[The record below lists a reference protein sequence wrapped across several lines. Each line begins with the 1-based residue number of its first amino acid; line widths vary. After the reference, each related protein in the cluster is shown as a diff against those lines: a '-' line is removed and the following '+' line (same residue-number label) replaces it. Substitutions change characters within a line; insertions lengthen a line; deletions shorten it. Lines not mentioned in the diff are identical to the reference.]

1 MIAADKHILV
11 TMFLNGKSLSFLN
24 GRSLSFIF
32 HIQGASELNVVFL
45 FIQVYLISTADA
57 GLKNPQ
63 RNYDQNLVFHFSIPN
78 NYR

>member
-1 MIAADKHILV
+1 
-11 TMFLNGKSLSFLN
+11 MFLNGKSLSFLN

-32 HIQGASELNVVFL
+32 HIQGTSELNVGF
-45 FIQVYLISTADA
+45 FIQVYLISTVDA

-63 RNYDQNLVFHFSIPN
+63 RNYDHLVFNFSIPN